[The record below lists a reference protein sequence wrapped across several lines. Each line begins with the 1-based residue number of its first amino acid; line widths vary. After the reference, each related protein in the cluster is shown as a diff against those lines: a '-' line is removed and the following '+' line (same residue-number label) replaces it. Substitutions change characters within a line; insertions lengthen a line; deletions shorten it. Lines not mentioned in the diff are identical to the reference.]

1 MGLTSNKNFIT
12 TNAGVHAAAAVQQA
26 ASAIAGQAAKAAQP
40 VQQAA
45 STNNATKLIMVHGPA
60 ASRRSRSSG

>member
-12 TNAGVHAAAAVQQA
+12 TNAGVHAAAVVQQA
-26 ASAIAGQAAKAAQP
+26 APAIAEQAVKAAEP

-45 STNNATKLIMVHGPA
+45 STSNATKLMMVHGPA
-60 ASRRSRSSG
+60 ASRRSCSSG